1 MRQEGFARVL
11 LAGLGWESSAE
22 TTLAPIPTAG
32 VGELD
37 TPS

>member
-1 MRQEGFARVL
+1 MRQEGFARAL

-22 TTLAPIPTAG
+22 TTLAPILAAG
-32 VGELD
+32 VGELG